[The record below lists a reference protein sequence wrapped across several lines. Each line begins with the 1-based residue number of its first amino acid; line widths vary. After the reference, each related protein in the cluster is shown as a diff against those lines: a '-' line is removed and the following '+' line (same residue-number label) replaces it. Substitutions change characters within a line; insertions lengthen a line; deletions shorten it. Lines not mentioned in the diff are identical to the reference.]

1 MGDADRGLAAELLRL
16 ERALA
21 ERDPTGIDARLADLI
36 ADDFL
41 EIGRSGRTWTRA
53 TILELLVE
61 SPAAPVPIEEFTISA
76 LADGI
81 VLATYRTPGAR
92 RSSVW
97 VRRADRWQI
106 RFHQGTSAET

>member
-1 MGDADRGLAAELLRL
+1 MVDADRELAAELLRL

-21 ERDPTGIDARLADLI
+21 ERDPTGIDGGLADLI

-53 TILELLVE
+53 TILELLAE
-61 SPAAPVPIEEFTISA
+61 PPAGPVPIDEFAISA
-76 LADGI
+76 LAEGV
-81 VLATYRTPGAR
+81 VLTTYRTPGTR
-92 RSSVW
+92 RASVW

-106 RFHQGTSAET
+106 RFHQGTPTGT